1 MGCNG
6 FTRVSE
12 VFAEHFGAVGAERHY
27 ILGHDAGASLL
38 VDGELVAAVEEERLN
53 REKKTSDFPLNA
65 VTWCLESAGLRFSDI
80 DLIAIP
86 WNFSAEVLDGLLSDI
101 TSAPTT
107 RAAKSA
113 LTSGIGT
120 LFTEVVG
127 HDAILADFAARTGF
141 TPDPD
146 KVVFVPHHLAHAMT
160 GHYMAGM
167 KDAAFLVSDG
177 RAERFS
183 SLIGEIRGGRIR
195 VFDESTI
202 GAEYSIGLLFAAIT
216 RYLGFVP
223 NNDEYKIMGLS
234 GFAAPP
240 SPNPFLTHIV
250 ELREDG
256 RYTFCRPLETD
267 NPRSFEPLFEQHFG
281 PVQDTLEYKARVAAA
296 AQEMLTVVT
305 SHQLRALEA
314 KTDLNHLLFE
324 GGVALNCLNNTPLL
338 EGSRFDDMDVGF
350 GASDTGIVIGAAV
363 YAWVNH
369 DPDTTDI
376 ADLAHPAHLT
386 APTEATDGTD
396 GTDGT
401 DRAGS
406 APPVTPYLGPEYDD
420 SAIERALR
428 DVRDRV
434 TWSRLSDD
442 EVVDHVAK
450 LLTEK
455 VVVGWYEGRL
465 EHGPR
470 ALGHRSILANPKF
483 PDIKDVINTRVKHR
497 EPFRPFAPIVLETDA
512 PKIFDMGRKT
522 RSPYMT
528 FVFPVRPEFRDV
540 IPGAIHVDG
549 TSRVQTITDHD
560 TPRLAALLRR
570 FTTLTDV
577 PCLLNTSFNVAGEP
591 IVCTPTD
598 ALNCFLGTE
607 IDYLVL
613 GNQLVTKT
621 EPSA

>member
-1 MGCNG
+1 MIVLGCNG

-12 VFAEHFGAVGAERHY
+12 VFAEHFGAVGTERHY
-27 ILGHDAGASLL
+27 LLGHDAGASLL

-53 REKKTSDFPLNA
+53 REKKTSDFPFNA
-65 VTWCLESAGLRFSDI
+65 VKWCLEHAGLKFSDV

-86 WNFSAEVLDGLLSDI
+86 WNFSAEVLDQMLFGI
-101 TSAPTT
+101 TSTPMAPS
-107 RAAKSA
+107 AK
-113 LTSGIGT
+113 LDLIGDIGK
-120 LFTEVVG
+120 LFTEVVS

-160 GHYMAGM
+160 GYYMAGM
-167 KDAAFLVSDG
+167 KDTAFLVSDG
-177 RAERFS
+177 RAEVFS
-183 SLIGEIRGGRIR
+183 SLTGEIRNGRIR
-195 VFDESTI
+195 VFDESTV
-202 GAEYSIGLLFAAIT
+202 GAEYSIGLLFGAIT

-234 GFAAPP
+234 GFAKPP
-240 SPNPFLTHIV
+240 APNPFLEHIV
-250 ELREDG
+250 ELHEDG

-267 NPRSFEPLFEQHFG
+267 NPRSFDPLLEQHFG
-281 PVQDTLEYKARVAAA
+281 PVQDTIEYKARVAAA

-338 EGSRFDDMDVGF
+338 EGSRFGDMDVSF

-363 YAWVNH
+363 HAWLNH
-369 DPDTTDI
+369 PDS
-376 ADLAHPAHLT
+376 
-386 APTEATDGTD
+386 
-396 GTDGT
+396 
-401 DRAGS
+401 AGKEKS

-420 SAIERALR
+420 SAIEQALR
-428 DVRDRV
+428 EFGGRV
-434 TWSRLSDD
+434 EWSRLSDD
-442 EVVDHVAK
+442 EVVDQVAE

-455 VVVGWYEGRL
+455 VVIGWYEGRI

-483 PDIKDVINTRVKHR
+483 PDIKDIINTRVKHR
-497 EPFRPFAPIVLETDA
+497 EPFRPFAPLVLESDA
-512 PKIFDMGRKT
+512 PKIFEMGRKT

-528 FVFPVRPEFRDV
+528 FVFPVRPEFHDV
-540 IPGAIHVDG
+540 IPGATHVDG
-549 TSRVQTITDHD
+549 TSRVQTINDWD

-570 FTTLTDV
+570 FTALTDV
-577 PCLLNTSFNVAGEP
+577 PCLINTSFNVAGEP
-591 IVCTPTD
+591 IVCTPAD

-607 IDYLVL
+607 IDYLML
-613 GNQLVTKT
+613 GNCLVTKA
-621 EPSA
+621 EAS

>member
-1 MGCNG
+1 MIVLGCNG

-12 VFAEHFGAVGAERHY
+12 IFAEHFGAVGTERHY
-27 ILGHDAGASLL
+27 LLGHDAGASLL

-53 REKKTSDFPLNA
+53 REKKTSDFPINS
-65 VTWCLESAGLRFSDI
+65 VKWCLDHAGLQFSDV

-86 WNFSAEVLDGLLSDI
+86 WDFSAEVLDGMLSDI
-101 TSAPTT
+101 TSAPMEP
-107 RAAKSA
+107 AAKQDLLRNISE
-113 LTSGIGT
+113 
-120 LFTEVVG
+120 LFAGAVS

-160 GHYMAGM
+160 GYYMAGM
-167 KDAAFLVSDG
+167 KDSAFLVSDG

-183 SLIGEIRGGRIR
+183 SMIGEIRDGRIR

-202 GAEYSIGLLFAAIT
+202 GAEYSMGLLFAAIT

-234 GFAAPP
+234 GFAEPP
-240 SPNPFLTHIV
+240 APNPFLEHIV
-250 ELREDG
+250 ELHEDG

-267 NPRSFEPLFEQHFG
+267 NPRSFEPLFEQYFG
-281 PVQDTLEYKARVAAA
+281 PVQDTLEYKARVASA

-324 GGVALNCLNNTPLL
+324 GGVALNCLNNTPLF
-338 EGSRFDDMDVGF
+338 EGSRFDDMDVSF

-363 YAWVNH
+363 HAWSNH
-369 DPDTTDI
+369 P
-376 ADLAHPAHLT
+376 
-386 APTEATDGTD
+386 
-396 GTDGT
+396 
-401 DRAGS
+401 GS
-406 APPVTPYLGPEYDD
+406 AGEEKSVPPVTPYLGPEYDD
-420 SAIERALR
+420 LTIQQALR
-428 DVRDRV
+428 ELGDRV
-434 TWSRLSDD
+434 AWSCLSDD
-442 EVVDHVAK
+442 EVIDQAAE

-455 VVVGWYEGRL
+455 VVIGWYEGRI

-483 PDIKDVINTRVKHR
+483 PDIKDIINTKVKHR
-497 EPFRPFAPIVLETDA
+497 EPFRPFAPLVLESDA

-522 RSPYMT
+522 RSPFMT
-528 FVFPVRPEFRDV
+528 FVFPVRPEFHDL
-540 IPGAIHVDG
+540 IPGATHVDG
-549 TSRVQTITDHD
+549 TSRVQTITDQD

-570 FTTLTDV
+570 FTALTDV
-577 PCLLNTSFNVAGEP
+577 PCLINTSFNVAGEP
-591 IVCTPTD
+591 IVCTPDD

-607 IDYLVL
+607 IDYLML
-613 GNQLVTKT
+613 GNYLVTKVKA
-621 EPSA
+621 SR